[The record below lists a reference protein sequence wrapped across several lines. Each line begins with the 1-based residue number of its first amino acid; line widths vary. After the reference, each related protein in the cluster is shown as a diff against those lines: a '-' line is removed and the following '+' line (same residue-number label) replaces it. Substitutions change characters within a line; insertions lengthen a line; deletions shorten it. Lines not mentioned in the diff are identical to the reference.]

1 MGEPKGGEAE
11 LLGDTFI
18 EAYNGLHGTKY
29 GTSGTKPTEPTD
41 LLFDDPSG
49 SNQFIWSPTAAA
61 FIIDVASQ
69 AWAAMEAK
77 ADRYGSSAETFVSDG
92 ADRQDVGAT
101 AQLRHELHLGA
112 AAKRVADDGLDDRP
126 IFGSFVTNDDID
138 HDEHEVTADDP
149 ASSKSLQG
157 FWRLRV
163 RGPLSRRAMPRKEDH
178 ANAAV
183 SHT

>member
-77 ADRYGSSAETFVSDG
+77 ADRYGSSAETFVSDC
-92 ADRQDVGAT
+92 ADRQDV
-101 AQLRHELHLGA
+101 GA

-149 ASSKSLQG
+149 ASSKLLQG